1 MSRREIV
8 RELGQFVW
16 ARKKFVLAP
25 LLVLLLLFSL
35 FIVAAEIPVLMPFIY
50 ALF

>member
-8 RELGQFVW
+8 RELCQFVW
-16 ARKKFVLAP
+16 FRRKFVLAP
-25 LLVLLLLFSL
+25 LLLLLLLFSL
-35 FIVAAEIPVLMPFIY
+35 FIMAAEIPALTPFIY